1 MKTKEIIIL
10 SLVITLLSLGRF
22 LDADTMARTLEKE
35 FIRIVNN
42 ASPSIVEITSTKR
55 ERPSNLREKVGS
67 GVIFDKRGYIVTT
80 ESVVG
85 NSSKIKVTLSDG
97 KDFEAK
103 LTGTDPATNIA
114 VIKINA
120 DNLPVIAMGNSD
132 NVRSG
137 SWVLTIGNSYGKS
150 PTISFGIVNGVE
162 SMPDNSYYDAIRINA
177 SIRPGNSGGGVIDM
191 DGKLVGIIAAV
202 SAEPRIIDFTPLEG
216 MIKEKLPPGEVFS
229 MQAPFQGSF
238 FRESGEAF
246 AMPINFVNGIVNDL
260 IESGKVERGWLGVL
274 IQHIS
279 DEDIKRLG
287 LDTDDGAIVVK
298 VMNYA
303 PASRVGIQKDDVII
317 NFNGKRIRNP
327 EDLIRMVAIIKPGS
341 KVSITIIRDKQS
353 QAMSIEVDKMPKN
366 L

>member
-10 SLVITLLSLGRF
+10 SLIITLLSLGRY
-22 LDADTMARTLEKE
+22 LDADTMAKTLEKE

-55 ERPSNLREKVGS
+55 ERPSNLKEKVGS
-67 GVIFDKRGYIVTT
+67 GVIFDKRGYIITT
-80 ESVVG
+80 ESVVS
-85 NSSKIKVTLSDG
+85 NSSKIKVTLADG

-103 LTGTDPATNIA
+103 LTGADPATNIA

-177 SIRPGNSGGGVIDM
+177 SIMPGNSGGGVIDM
-191 DGKLVGIIAAV
+191 DGKLVGIIAAA
-202 SAEPRIIDFTPLEG
+202 SAEPRIIDFTPLES
-216 MIKEKLPPGEVFS
+216 MIKEKLPTGEVFS
-229 MQAPFQGSF
+229 QTPFQGSF

-246 AMPINFVNGIVNDL
+246 AIPINFVNRIVNDL
-260 IESGKVERGWLGVL
+260 IESGKVERSWLGVL

-279 DEDIKRLG
+279 NEDIRRLG
-287 LDTDDGAIVVK
+287 LNIDDGAIVVK

-317 NFNGKRIRNP
+317 NFNGKRIRSP

-341 KVSITIIRDKQS
+341 KANITIIRNKQS
-353 QAMSIEVDKMPKN
+353 QAMSIAVDKMPKN